1 MQPGRSLS
9 AVEGI
14 MNGFRKEMDSL
25 GEVDVPAQ
33 TQRSLEHFSICKDL
47 IPREMILSCATLKK
61 AAANSNHAG
70 GRLDDHPHKLI
81 VEICDEILDGQHH
94 DRDTDVA

>member
-25 GEVDVPAQ
+25 GEVDVP
-33 TQRSLEHFSICKDL
+33 
-47 IPREMILSCATLKK
+47 TLKK